1 MISPALTIIDGNGQF
16 DNLGGGG
23 IYNAGNLTVNRCTLV
38 GNFASS
44 INSTTA
50 GGGAIFNSGTL
61 TMNQCTL
68 TLNHSDNDSGGGGG
82 GAMLLPGF

>member
-23 IYNAGNLTVNRCTLV
+23 IYNAGNLTVNRCTLA
-38 GNFASS
+38 GNFANS